1 MNTPIWP
8 AHHLHAVPPPPC
20 TPIRACNRLLVII
33 VMALVQS
40 SLFAPRFHITTP
52 AGKHAFRR
60 NTIPHK
66 VMKMREKQAKKR
78 AATKSAIDSM
88 RRILK
93 QLNIN
98 SFLNETALLTIKWN
112 GITELSPPSTPEL
125 IQEDQEIITAIHGHF
140 LTHVDSLEVHYNNY
154 TGYVSSSGSP
164 CSPRDISFIFQEIFG
179 DSDSNWGEA

>member
-1 MNTPIWP
+1 MRPRKFGRSFGSAAPEPHADP
-8 AHHLHAVPPPPC
+8 APH
-20 TPIRACNRLLVII
+20 RLII
-33 VMALVQS
+33 MQARLVQS
-40 SLFAPRFHITTP
+40 SLLAPRFHITTP

-78 AATKSAIDSM
+78 AATKSGIDM
-88 RRILK
+88 RKVLR

-98 SFLNETALLTIKWN
+98 IFFNETALLTIKWN

-125 IQEDQEIITAIHGHF
+125 IREDQEIITEIHRRF

-154 TGYVSSSGSP
+154 SGYVSSSGSP
-164 CSPRDISFIFQEIFG
+164 RSPINIYFTFQEIFG
-179 DSDSNWGEA
+179 DSDSDWGEA